1 MKNLFVD
8 QVELGSHLPVNLL
21 ALRDPLL
28 ELPAFEFVFGN
39 LFVFEFVFV
48 FVKSI
53 CICICILISNPGS
66 KRSVVGSVH

>member
-1 MKNLFVD
+1 MC
-8 QVELGSHLPVNLL
+8 SHLPVNLL

-28 ELPAFEFVFGN
+28 ELPAFEFVFGNLFVFVFGN